1 MRGSYGIALG
11 FRQSQLSVGQGSAMR
26 KILVII
32 LLLML
37 GIPFGIGKLMGVINS
52 STITAD
58 AAEIE
63 AQLGED
69 FGISVPPG
77 YKGAFGMQIGFFGVQ
92 GASVV
97 ALIPAD
103 ADPESIFEGGKSI
116 TFSPGEH
123 TIVLAIRS
131 NDRQSKESTYRDL
144 QRFVLDAEGDN
155 RKMAEVF
162 IEAGSRQV
170 AAYEYRDNR
179 HGQDVLSYFLF
190 LDDGGLVLIAGPEQG
205 FDHGF
210 KEALA
215 GRLAGAYPAN
225 DLLYAHVEP
234 PTRDANHPC
243 GLGAL
248 PEAIELQAVGVRR
261 GDRDLEGVAIDPT
274 DDSAG
279 EQAVAVGR
287 TDVPVVLVLM
297 SGEPTVWKV
306 LSTPDAEIAG
316 VIASGR
322 GLQRVIGLEP
332 GVPLREL
339 DPNARNACRSFFAH
353 EDEGYEYDEV
363 QDRLF
368 EIFAEP
374 VSRMHTVHGGTYFR
388 IGELTAEPT
397 LKGDRRIEDVVL
409 DPAEQILPGKLG
421 LAQLQESG
429 VLEPATPADL
439 TDWLDGFAQD
449 EDFDAERYRNRH
461 SINFRMGKVF
471 IVNAATDLP
480 DGMYGAH
487 SALFLVAAGVPEP
500 GGDRGHNTLLFTN
513 GRCIGPACP

>member
-1 MRGSYGIALG
+1 MRRSYGIALG
-11 FRQSQLSVGQGSAMR
+11 FHQLQLSVGQGSAMR
-26 KILVII
+26 KILVVI
-32 LLLML
+32 LLLIL
-37 GIPFGIGKLMGVINS
+37 AIPFGIGKLMGFINS

-58 AAEIE
+58 GAEIE
-63 AQLGED
+63 TKLAED
-69 FGISVPPG
+69 FGIPVPPG
-77 YKGAFGMQIGFFGVQ
+77 YKGAFGLQIGFFGVE
-92 GASVV
+92 GASIV

-116 TFSPGEH
+116 NFSPGEH

-131 NDRQSKESTYRDL
+131 NDRQSEASTYRDL
-144 QRFVLDAEGDN
+144 QRFVLDADGGDG
-155 RKMAEVF
+155 AVTEVF
-162 IEAGSRQV
+162 IEAGGREV
-170 AAYEYRDNR
+170 AAYEHRDKR

-190 LDDGGLVLIAGPEQG
+190 LDDGGLVMIAGPEQG

-210 KEALA
+210 KETLA
-215 GRLAGAYPAN
+215 AGLSGAWPAN

-234 PTRDANHPC
+234 PTRDPNHPC

-248 PEAIELQAVGVRR
+248 PEQLELQAVGVQR

-287 TDVPVVLVLM
+287 TAEPLVLVLM
-297 SGEPTVWKV
+297 AGEPTVWKV
-306 LSTPDAEIAG
+306 LSTPDANIAG
-316 VIASGR
+316 VVASGR

-332 GVPLREL
+332 GVPLLEI

-353 EDEGYEYDEV
+353 EDEGREYEEV
-363 QDRLF
+363 RDRLF

-374 VSRMHTVHGGTYFR
+374 VSRMHTVHGGKYFR
-388 IGELTAEPT
+388 IGELTGEPT
-397 LKGDRRIEDVVL
+397 LKGDLGIEDVLL

-439 TDWLDGFAQD
+439 DTWLDGFAQD

-461 SINFRMGKVF
+461 SINFRMGKAF
-471 IVNAATDLP
+471 IVKAETDLP

-487 SALFLVAAGVPEP
+487 SALFLVAQGVPEP
-500 GGDRGHNTLLFTN
+500 GGDQGHNTLLFTD

>member
-1 MRGSYGIALG
+1 
-11 FRQSQLSVGQGSAMR
+11 MR
-26 KILVII
+26 KILIVI
-32 LLLML
+32 LVLML
-37 GIPFGIGKLMGVINS
+37 GVPFGLGKLMGLINS

-63 AQLGED
+63 AQLAED
-69 FGISVPPG
+69 FSIAVPPG

-97 ALIPAD
+97 ALIPAE

-116 TFSPGEH
+116 KFSPGEH

-131 NDRQSKESTYRDL
+131 NDRQSEAETYRDL
-144 QRFVLDAEGDN
+144 QRFVLGDDSGGALN
-155 RKMAEVF
+155 EVF
-162 IEAGSRQV
+162 IDAGGREV
-170 AAYEYRDNR
+170 AAYEHRDKR

-210 KEALA
+210 KQTVAA
-215 GRLAGAYPAN
+215 RLSGAYPAN

-243 GLGAL
+243 GLGVL
-248 PEAIELQAVGVRR
+248 PEQVELQAVGVRR

-274 DDSAG
+274 DDGAG
-279 EQAVAVGR
+279 EQTVAVGR
-287 TDVPVVLVLM
+287 TADPLVLVLM

-306 LSTPDAEIAG
+306 LSTPEANIAG
-316 VIASGR
+316 VVASGR
-322 GLQRVIGLEP
+322 GLQRVIGLAP
-332 GVPLREL
+332 GVPLREI
-339 DPNARNACRSFFAH
+339 DPNARNSCRSFFAY
-353 EDEGYEYDEV
+353 EDQGYEYDEV

-368 EIFAEP
+368 EIFAES
-374 VSRMHTVHGGTYFR
+374 VSRMHTVHGGDYFR
-388 IGELTAEPT
+388 IGELTGEPT
-397 LKGDRRIEDVVL
+397 LKGERRLEDVVL

-429 VLEPATPADL
+429 VLEPAKPADL
-439 TDWLDGFAQD
+439 DTWLDGFAQD
-449 EDFDAERYRNRH
+449 PDFDAERYRNRH
-461 SINFRMGKVF
+461 SLSFRMGKAF
-471 IVNAATDLP
+471 IVKAETDLP

-487 SALFLVAAGVPEP
+487 SALFLVADGVPEP
-500 GGDRGHNTLLFTN
+500 GGDRGHNTLLFTD